1 MDLPLHFTDKAK
13 RDLELVN
20 ACKMGKQWAF
30 TQLLGLYRESVYFM
44 MLKLS
49 QNETDAE
56 DLMMEA
62 FSRAFKNIDLYKP
75 EFAFSTWLFKIASNN
90 ALDFLRKK
98 KLRQSISLDAE
109 QFEHINPGDAGTP
122 EHFLL
127 QRERKTE
134 LNAVIQQLKPHYQKI
149 IELYYF
155 EDLSQDEISK
165 TLNISISAVKVQLYR
180 ARNLLIEIINKNP
193 NGPRTGI

>member
-20 ACKMGKQWAF
+20 ACKLRKQWAF
-30 TQLLGLYRESVYFM
+30 TELLGLYRESVYFM

-49 QNETDAE
+49 RNETDAE

-62 FSRAFKNIDLYKP
+62 FSRAFKNIELYKP

-122 EHFLL
+122 EYFLL

-134 LNAVIQQLKPHYQKI
+134 LNAIIQQLKPHYRKI

-165 TLNISISAVKVQLYR
+165 TLEISISAVKVQLFR
-180 ARNLLIEIINKNP
+180 ARNLLIEILNKNP